1 MISDVISSFIGT
13 LAFSIL
19 YNVDKKFYFY
29 CGLTG
34 TAGWLCYCMAV
45 DFSSPAVA
53 SFVGTLMVVLLSR
66 IFSVWKKCPITVFLI
81 SGIFP
86 LVPGAS
92 VYYTAYY
99 FVTGDMA
106 LASQMGISSIKIAF
120 AIVLVIIFVVSMPRQ
135 WFSFRYWKQK
145 IMK

>member
-1 MISDVISSFIGT
+1 MT
-13 LAFSIL
+13 
-19 YNVDKKFYFY
+19 
-29 CGLTG
+29 
-34 TAGWLCYCMAV
+34 V

-53 SFVGTLMVVLLSR
+53 SFIGTLMVVLLSR

-120 AIVLVIIFVVSMPRQ
+120 SHCAWHYIYCIHAKTVVFFPLLEREDC
-135 WFSFRYWKQK
+135 
-145 IMK
+145 